1 MWDIDV
7 NQGRFQVPL
16 AYRGRTAMHF
26 SGHLGRRTLLWGTW
40 ASQVALV
47 VKNPFANAEDIRDSS
62 LITGSGK
69 SPGGEHGSPLS
80 CLENPHGQRSL
91 AGYGPWGRKESDM
104 TERLHWSMN
113 VLVSLSIYPLMDIL
127 VASRFWQLQLKHHV
141 QVSLWT

>member
-91 AGYGPWGRKESDM
+91 AGYGPWGCKLEM
-104 TERLHWSMN
+104 TE
-113 VLVSLSIYPLMDIL
+113 
-127 VASRFWQLQLKHHV
+127 
-141 QVSLWT
+141 